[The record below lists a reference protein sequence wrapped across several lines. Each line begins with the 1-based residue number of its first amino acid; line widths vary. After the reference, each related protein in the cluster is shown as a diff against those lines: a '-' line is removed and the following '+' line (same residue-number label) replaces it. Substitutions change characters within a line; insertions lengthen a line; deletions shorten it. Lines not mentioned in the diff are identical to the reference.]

1 MFQKI
6 RQSFLDFG
14 SFDTP
19 STSSP
24 STPSL
29 VSISPWSTET
39 QSETHGYMQLQ
50 TQLLIW
56 DPPPPPQK
64 SCLRLSAEILLL

>member
-6 RQSFLDFG
+6 RQSFLDYG

-19 STSSP
+19 SIFSP

-56 DPPPPPQK
+56 DPPPTQK